1 MNVIELQQNEVHTKE
16 ANIEETVSRL
26 DSEVQVLKFRTTK
39 LEKNVE
45 ELEEGLRDL
54 QCGNNKRKNEVYDLK
69 EQLLYMETYSRR
81 QIFLNSLA
89 YEIISNARSPWKK
102 DQSSESCLR
111 TLKKLFTYFWKRN

>member
-54 QCGNNKRKNEVYDLK
+54 QCDNNKLKNEVYDLK
-69 EQLLYMETYSRR
+69 EQLLYMEMYSRR
-81 QIFLNSLA
+81 QNF
-89 YEIISNARSPWKK
+89 
-102 DQSSESCLR
+102 
-111 TLKKLFTYFWKRN
+111 